1 MPHLRSILLT
11 TSFLALAGAA
21 QAQTGPDAGQDEPTQ
36 VEEIVIT
43 GVPYGVTRRA
53 TTLALE
59 VLDEEALATAPPATL
74 GDVVNGLPGVRSTSF
89 AAGASRPVIRGLA
102 GPRVLVLTNGV
113 GLIDASS
120 LSPDHQVAA
129 DPGDAT
135 RIEILR
141 GPSTLAYGGTA
152 IGGVVNVIDNRIPD
166 EVPEGGL
173 EGRVS
178 AQGTSVDDGWAVGA
192 SLAAGAGPFI
202 FTLEGQRREADD
214 YDIPVP
220 AESRRQ
226 LEAEGEEVESLSGT
240 TLENS
245 FSNLSTY
252 GAGVSWIGGN
262 GFLGVAVRRTESD
275 YGVPG
280 HAHQHHEDDED
291 HDDAPLF
298 AAHAAE
304 EEEEVVTNDLVQ
316 TRYDLRGGWDL
327 DWGPFERLRV
337 TGGYADYEHTEF
349 EGDEVGTRF
358 LSDGW
363 EGRAELIQAPVDGW
377 RGAIGVQA
385 LRRNLDAIGDE
396 AYVPASEVTELG
408 AFALQRL
415 DRGRFGL
422 EGGLR
427 IDTREVDSA
436 AGQRDFT
443 NVSGS
448 IGLFY
453 RPSTDWFVGV
463 SVARNGRAPTEAELF
478 ADGPHVATRAYELG
492 DANLESE
499 TVTSLE
505 GTLHF
510 DRGPFSMDLHLFHA
524 RYDGFIDLRPTG
536 VEEDELP
543 VFEYVQT
550 DAEFSGFEAEAAY
563 RLWDE
568 GERRT
573 FDLELAADFV
583 RGSTDLGPPARIP
596 PWSVTAR
603 AEMALDAW
611 TGRLEL
617 REVGDQDRVTDF
629 ELPTDGYRT
638 LNAFV
643 SWAPD
648 PEEGLLLYV
657 EARNLND
664 AEIREHTSFLK
675 DLAPSPGRNVRL
687 GMAWRF

>member
-1 MPHLRSILLT
+1 MRHVQTLLLT
-11 TSFLALAGAA
+11 TSIIAVGAPALAQSGQAA
-21 QAQTGPDAGQDEPTQ
+21 PDQPTR

-59 VLDEEALATAPPATL
+59 VLDEEELATAPPATL

-102 GPRVLVLTNGV
+102 GPRVLVLNNGV
-113 GLIDASS
+113 GLIDASA

-129 DPGDAT
+129 DPADAS

-152 IGGVVNVIDNRIPD
+152 IGGVVNVIDDRIP
-166 EVPEGGL
+166 EEAPEGGFD
-173 EGRVS
+173 GRLS
-178 AQGTSVDDGWAVGA
+178 AQTTSVDDGWAVGGG
-192 SLAAGAGPFI
+192 LAAVAGPLV
-202 FTLEGQRREADD
+202 FTLEGQRREAGD
-214 YDIPVP
+214 YDIPAP

-226 LEAEGEEVESLSGT
+226 LEAEGEELESLKGT

-252 GAGVSWIGGN
+252 GGGVSWIGGN
-262 GFLGVAVRRTESD
+262 GFVGLSVRRTESD

-280 HAHQHHEDDED
+280 HAHHHEEDED

-298 AAHAAE
+298 APGDE
-304 EEEEVVTNDLVQ
+304 EEEAVTIDLVQ
-316 TRYDLRGGWDL
+316 TRYDVRGGWDL
-327 DWGPFERLRV
+327 NWGPFERLRI
-337 TGGYADYEHTEF
+337 TGGFADYQHTEF
-349 EGDEVGTRF
+349 EGDQVGTQF
-358 LSDGW
+358 LSEGW
-363 EGRAELIQAPVDGW
+363 EGRAELVQAPQDGW
-377 RGAIGVQA
+377 RGAVGVQA
-385 LRRNLDAIGDE
+385 LRRDLDAVGDE
-396 AYVPASEVTELG
+396 AYVPQTQVTEFG

-415 DRGRFGL
+415 DRGRFGV

-427 IDTREVDSA
+427 LDSRELDSV
-436 AGQRDFT
+436 AGQRDFS

-448 IGLFY
+448 LGLFF
-453 RPSTDWFVGV
+453 RPTPDWFVGV

-478 ADGPHVATRAYELG
+478 ADGPHVATRAYEVG
-492 DANLESE
+492 DASLDSE

-510 DRGPFSMDLHLFHA
+510 DRGPFSLDLHLFHA

-536 VEEDELP
+536 AEEDELP
-543 VFEYVQT
+543 VFAYVQT
-550 DAEFSGFEAEAAY
+550 DAEFSGFEAETAY

-573 FDLELAADFV
+573 LDLELAADYV

-596 PWSVTAR
+596 PWSIAAR
-603 AEMALDAW
+603 AEMALDSW

-617 REVGDQDRVTDF
+617 REVGEQDRVTDF

-638 LNAFV
+638 LNAFL

-648 PEEGLLLYV
+648 PEQGLLIYV
-657 EARNLND
+657 EGRNLND
-664 AEIREHTSFLK
+664 AEIREHASFLK
-675 DLAPSPGRNVRL
+675 DLAPSPGRNVRV
-687 GMAWRF
+687 GVVYRF

>member
-280 HAHQHHEDDED
+280 HAHHHHEEDED

-298 AAHAAE
+298 AAHAADE
-304 EEEEVVTNDLVQ
+304 EEEEVVTIDLVQ
-316 TRYDLRGGWDL
+316 TRYDLRHPVVD
-327 DWGPFERLRV
+327 GPHRRLRP
-337 TGGYADYEHTEF
+337 GEHRLHERRIVAGARVRG
-349 EGDEVGTRF
+349 EGFVRH
-358 LSDGW
+358 
-363 EGRAELIQAPVDGW
+363 Q
-377 RGAIGVQA
+377 IGVAVAQPMFGLQPGHQPPV
-385 LRRNLDAIGDE
+385 LRLTAGPGQRHPLVQRFAGLGCQIGDHC
-396 AYVPASEVTELG
+396 
-408 AFALQRL
+408 
-415 DRGRFGL
+415 GRFGL
-422 EGGLR
+422 R
-427 IDTREVDSA
+427 
-436 AGQRDFT
+436 
-443 NVSGS
+443 VSHGS
-448 IGLFY
+448 
-453 RPSTDWFVGV
+453 
-463 SVARNGRAPTEAELF
+463 
-478 ADGPHVATRAYELG
+478 
-492 DANLESE
+492 
-499 TVTSLE
+499 
-505 GTLHF
+505 
-510 DRGPFSMDLHLFHA
+510 
-524 RYDGFIDLRPTG
+524 
-536 VEEDELP
+536 
-543 VFEYVQT
+543 
-550 DAEFSGFEAEAAY
+550 
-563 RLWDE
+563 
-568 GERRT
+568 
-573 FDLELAADFV
+573 
-583 RGSTDLGPPARIP
+583 
-596 PWSVTAR
+596 
-603 AEMALDAW
+603 
-611 TGRLEL
+611 
-617 REVGDQDRVTDF
+617 
-629 ELPTDGYRT
+629 
-638 LNAFV
+638 
-643 SWAPD
+643 
-648 PEEGLLLYV
+648 
-657 EARNLND
+657 
-664 AEIREHTSFLK
+664 
-675 DLAPSPGRNVRL
+675 SPGSERY
-687 GMAWRF
+687 

>member
-1 MPHLRSILLT
+1 MRHVRTVLLT
-11 TSFLALAGAA
+11 TSILAVGAPALAQPSQAA
-21 QAQTGPDAGQDEPTQ
+21 TGPATE
-36 VEEIVIT
+36 VEEVVIT

-59 VLDEEALATAPPATL
+59 VLDEQDLATAPPATL
-74 GDVVNGLPGVRSTSF
+74 GDVVNGLPGVRSTAF

-102 GPRVLVLTNGV
+102 GPRVLVLSNGV
-113 GLIDASS
+113 GMIDASA

-166 EVPEGGL
+166 EAPEGGF
-173 EGRVS
+173 EGRLS
-178 AQGTSVDDGWAVGA
+178 AQTTSVDDGWAVGG
-192 SLAAGAGPFI
+192 SLAAAAGPFV
-202 FTLEGQRREADD
+202 FTLEGQRRETDD
-214 YDIPVP
+214 YRIPRP
-220 AESRRQ
+220 AESRRL
-226 LEAEGEEVESLSGT
+226 LESEGEELETLQGT

-245 FSNLSTY
+245 FSNLTTY
-252 GAGVSWIGGN
+252 GAGVSWIGGR
-262 GFLGVAVRRTESD
+262 GFLGFSVRRTESD

-280 HAHQHHEDDED
+280 HAHHHHEDDED

-298 AAHAAE
+298 APGDE
-304 EEEEVVTNDLVQ
+304 EEESVTIDLAQ

-327 DWGPFERLRV
+327 NWGPFERLRV
-337 TGGYADYEHTEF
+337 TGGYAEYEHTEF

-358 LSDGW
+358 ISDGW
-363 EGRAELIQAPVDGW
+363 EGRAELIQAPINGW

-396 AYVPASEVTELG
+396 AYVPATEVTELG

-427 IDTREVDSA
+427 VDTREVDSVV
-436 AGQRDFT
+436 GQRDFT

-453 RPSTDWFVGV
+453 RPSSDWFVGL
-463 SVARNGRAPTEAELF
+463 SLARNGRAPTEAELF
-478 ADGPHVATRAYELG
+478 ADGPHVATRAYEVG
-492 DANLESE
+492 DPDLDSE
-499 TVTSLE
+499 QVTSLE

-510 DRGPFSMDLHLFHA
+510 DRGPFSLDLHLFHA

-536 VEEDELP
+536 AEDDDLP

-550 DAEFSGFEAEAAY
+550 DARFSGFEAEAGY
-563 RLWDE
+563 RLWNE
-568 GERRT
+568 GARRT
-573 FDLELAADFV
+573 LDLELAADYV

-603 AEMALDAW
+603 AVMAFDAW
-611 TGRLEL
+611 SGRLEL
-617 REVGDQDRVTDF
+617 REVGEQDRVTDF

-638 LNAFV
+638 LNAFL

-648 PEEGLLLYV
+648 PESGLLVYV
-657 EARNLND
+657 EGRNLND
-664 AEIREHTSFLK
+664 AEIREHASFLK

-687 GMAWRF
+687 GVAYRF